1 MFGCLVLAFSPSE
14 QVTIGW
20 ARRPISRSRRE
31 LMHLRQL
38 QVCVKPAIS
47 ACVPELTF
55 GSGVVASRGSLIVA
69 DALVIAVTWWK
80 LFHHVSQRKVSLMRR
95 RVSLTD
101 VFLRDGKYPILL
113 KSVKRSDSYV
123 VGTVYF
129 VYVHSHSTIVASR
142 EADYVKLTKSAD
154 RF

>member
-1 MFGCLVLAFSPSE
+1 MFGCLVLEFSPSE

-31 LMHLRQL
+31 LMHLRQS
-38 QVCVKPAIS
+38 QVCVKPAIP

-80 LFHHVSQRKVSLMRR
+80 LFHHISPGKALIVSRH
-95 RVSLTD
+95 LTLID
-101 VFLRDGKYPILL
+101 IFMRDGEYPPPMHPRKRYTLMPHRDYLL
-113 KSVKRSDSYV
+113 HV
-123 VGTVYF
+123 
-129 VYVHSHSTIVASR
+129 STHARYYPRIIWW
-142 EADYVKLTKSAD
+142 L
-154 RF
+154 